1 VNSETPPI
9 SASTPRPRA
18 TRLTRPTILRR
29 RVTAAFAPV
38 DRGRRMRFFAAGLL
52 VAMAA
57 LFLVA
62 RSFREVHPA
71 WGYVLAFAEAGM
83 IGGIADWFAVTAL
96 FRHPLGIPI
105 PHTAII
111 PVNKDR
117 IADTM
122 AGFLQDNFLTA
133 PVIARRIRTMNAAQ
147 ALGAY
152 LAESP
157 NGNALGGGGGGGD
170 AVRLRTGVANLL
182 GEVLEALDPEKLGG
196 IAKGALRTQLE
207 KLDLA
212 PLLGQLLGAGI
223 ADKRHM
229 PLFEDFIRWSG
240 TVLEDN
246 EPMIRELI
254 HTRAN
259 AILRWTKLDET
270 LANAILDGLYKM
282 LAEIVVVPDHPI
294 RRKAEEGL
302 EQLAHDLIHDPA
314 MQARVDALKMEV
326 LANPAFA
333 RWMDGMWE
341 RGRAALL
348 RATRDPDGALSGQFG
363 ASIAEL
369 GRSLQHDVR
378 LQHLVN
384 RFARRTLVGT
394 ATRYGDQIVRL
405 VSETVKRW
413 DARTVTDRIEGA
425 VGRDLQFIR
434 INGTLV
440 GGLVGVTIHF
450 IDGLL

>member
-1 VNSETPPI
+1 MNTELPPNPA
-9 SASTPRPRA
+9 SAPPTGAIRS
-18 TRLTRPTILRR
+18 TRPALLRR
-29 RVTAAFAPV
+29 RMPRHLAAALVPV
-38 DRGRRMRFFAAGLL
+38 DRARRMRIFATGLV

-62 RSFREVHPA
+62 RSLREVHPG

-83 IGGIADWFAVTAL
+83 VGGIADWFAVTAL

-147 ALGAY
+147 ALGTY
-152 LAESP
+152 LSDP
-157 NGNALGGGGGGGD
+157 RD
-170 AVRLRTGVANLL
+170 AGAGEFGATRLRTGVANLL
-182 GEVLEALDPEKLGG
+182 GEVLESLDPEKLGG

-212 PLLGQLLGAGI
+212 PLLGQLLNAGI

-246 EPMIRELI
+246 EPMIREMI

-302 EQLAHDLIHDPA
+302 DQLAHDLIHDPS
-314 MQARVDALKMEV
+314 MQARVDSLKLEV

-333 RWMDGMWE
+333 RWLDGMWE

-369 GRSLQHDVR
+369 GGALQHDAR

-440 GGLVGVTIHF
+440 GGLVGVTIHL
-450 IDGLL
+450 IDSLL